1 MDHILYVL
9 PLNDKTA
16 FKVGITSN
24 DDLRRVKQLSKL
36 YDFNL
41 NESLIVKSN
50 SRIIKALERQLL
62 ADYNHYQHSFNEKS
76 DGHTEFLKYKCI
88 KNVIGDINHKKKI
101 PKINITIDKGIVF
114 EDVLVKNET
123 VNRTLDD
130 LYLLSDDELI
140 KEAKRIKKWFKS
152 DSVFPKE
159 KPKIYTGYNSY
170 NFEQLD
176 KFIKI
181 VEDNKANITVE
192 IDKRQ
197 QGDITGERLILHVND
212 LNIIK
217 LLSNHCSINNN
228 NRSGTLGYG
237 YFDYA
242 ECDKESNCG
251 FIKLGG
257 IYDKFEHEQRFDNI
271 FVYTEYVKMLNKIKE
286 LCKIINI

>member
-16 FKVGITSN
+16 FKVGITGN

-123 VNRTLDD
+123 VNRTFDD
-130 LYLLSDDELI
+130 VLLDDELF
-140 KEAKRIKKWFKS
+140 KEVRKAKKWFNGG
-152 DSVFPKE
+152 DFPRE

-181 VEDNKANITVE
+181 VEDNKANITIE

-217 LLSNHCSINNN
+217 QLSNHCSINNN

-257 IYDKFEHEQRFDNI
+257 IYDKFEHEKRFDNI

>member
-9 PLNDKTA
+9 PLKDKTA
-16 FKVGITSN
+16 FKVGITGN

-50 SRIIKALERQLL
+50 SRIIKALEKQLL
-62 ADYNHYQHSFNEKS
+62 ADYNHYQHNFNEKS

-88 KNVIGDINHKKKI
+88 KNVICDINHKKKI

-114 EDVLVKNET
+114 EDVLVINQNINN
-123 VNRTLDD
+123 VYRNVDD
-130 LYLLSDDELI
+130 LIDVKEVI
-140 KEAKRIKKWFKS
+140 KAKKWFNGG
-152 DSVFPKE
+152 DFPRE
-159 KPKIYTGYNSY
+159 KPNKQDKIYAGFNSY
-170 NFEQLD
+170 DFSSLD
-176 KFIKI
+176 TFIKI
-181 VEDNKANITVE
+181 VEDNKDIISVE

-212 LNIIK
+212 DKIIK
-217 LLSNHCSINNN
+217 SLSNHCSVNNN
-228 NRSGTLGYG
+228 NSGGTLFYKF
-237 YFDYA
+237 FDYA
-242 ECDKESNCG
+242 EYNKENTRG

-286 LCKIINI
+286 LCTIITK